1 MEAMD
6 KAKDLGISER
16 TANRFLGNFINKYL
30 VMKRVGH
37 GIYEKLPYKESE

>member
-6 KAKDLGISER
+6 IAKGLGIPDR

-30 VMKRVGH
+30 VMRRVGH